1 MLGSSSVV
9 LDSTDPKLTMDLTV
23 RLKPTGHF
31 GTFGTFGT
39 IPYLART
46 YARAMLTCFF
56 VSPVY
61 TTKMCKSLHNV
72 FLDLYHTFLSPTPPQ
87 KKTGKEDLD
96 AATFE
101 SWGVDY
107 LKHDDCGTQL

>member
-1 MLGSSSVV
+1 
-9 LDSTDPKLTMDLTV
+9 
-23 RLKPTGHF
+23 
-31 GTFGTFGT
+31 
-39 IPYLART
+39 
-46 YARAMLTCFF
+46 MLTCFF

-96 AATFE
+96 AATFA

>member
-9 LDSTDPKLTMDLTV
+9 LDSTDPKLTMGLTV
-23 RLKPTGHF
+23 RLKPTEHF

-72 FLDLYHTFLSPTPPQ
+72 FLDLYHTFLSPTPPK

-96 AATFE
+96 AATFA